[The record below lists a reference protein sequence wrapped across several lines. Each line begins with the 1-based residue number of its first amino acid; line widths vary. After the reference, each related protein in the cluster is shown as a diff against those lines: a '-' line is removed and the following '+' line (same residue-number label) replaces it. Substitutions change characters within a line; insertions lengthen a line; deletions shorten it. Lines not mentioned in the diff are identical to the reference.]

1 MRKHHTRWV
10 ALFSAAAISTTGL
23 VGLAGPAAADDK
35 DTKAFSW
42 PVVRQGVSTYSVDG
56 YEIAYLPAGL
66 ERYGINASSTTDR
79 QGNSQSQLSWVQGPD
94 QLYGRVAVLRS
105 ERLQDLEDLREGRY
119 SHLADSSLE
128 ELEAGEAFE
137 HGAYLSEETG
147 DLFWLERPG
156 LAIATHLQPDRW
168 EGGELVKF
176 AEAVTEE
183 VGVEEVEAEAE
194 EAEEPAAEEAEAEE
208 AEAEEA
214 EAEEAE
220 GAEEDAEAEA
230 DAEEAEEPAEAEA
243 PTDEAPADGV
253 VEEVVD
259 ENGAEEPADLVEE
272 TPVDEVPAE
281 EETAEET
288 PAEEV
293 PADEDATE
301 ETPVDE
307 SPADEAAE
315 EEAPVDEAPTDEAP
329 AEEDA
334 ADEAPVDEDVVD
346 GDEVGEITPVED
358 VEEVVPP
365 VEADLPDGV
374 SSREVKTCLT
384 EHFVDFGA
392 GQTDLDATQM
402 TKTSGEFVERALA
415 KNDLDDAERDR
426 LLATVWYYG
435 DENDKVAA
443 TDDCA
448 QQLDIERSEVEDALA
463 EIADLIGQ
471 IVQEANESL
480 SQAMDQVEKTTGES
494 SQVTDPVDADEWA
507 ELWESLPWTLPEVT
521 P

>member
-105 ERLQDLEDLREGRY
+105 ERLQDLDDLREGRY
-119 SHLADSSLE
+119 SHLAESSLE

-156 LAIATHLQPDRW
+156 VAVATHLQPERW
-168 EGGELVKF
+168 EGGELLKF
-176 AEAVTEE
+176 AEAVT
-183 VGVEEVEAEAE
+183 AEAVE
-194 EAEEPAAEEAEAEE
+194 TEAAAEETEAAAGEAEPE
-208 AEAEEA
+208 A
-214 EAEEAE
+214 
-220 GAEEDAEAEA
+220 
-230 DAEEAEEPAEAEA
+230 EAEEPAESDPAEAEETEAEEAAAEADAGEAEADTGAEEAEESDPAEA
-243 PTDEAPADGV
+243 PEVPETPEAPEAPAAPADEAAGEEGTEGV

-259 ENGAEEPADLVEE
+259 EAVEEPADLVEE
-272 TPVDEVPAE
+272 VPVE
-281 EETAEET
+281 EETT
-288 PAEEV
+288 
-293 PADEDATE
+293 
-301 ETPVDE
+301 
-307 SPADEAAE
+307 DEAPV
-315 EEAPVDEAPTDEAP
+315 EEAPV
-329 AEEDA
+329 EEI
-334 ADEAPVDEDVVD
+334 PVDEEVVD
-346 GDEVGEITPVED
+346 GEEVDEITPVEGVEEIDEATPVED

-365 VEADLPDGV
+365 VEADLPDNV

-384 EHFVDFGA
+384 EHFVDFGS
-392 GQTDLDATQM
+392 GRTDLDPSQM
-402 TKTSGEFVERALA
+402 TKSSGTLVEKAL
-415 KNDLDDAERDR
+415 NRDDLDDAERDR

-435 DENDKVAA
+435 YENDKVAA
-443 TDDCA
+443 TNDCA
-448 QQLDIERSEVEDALA
+448 RQFGIERSEVEDVLA
-463 EIADLIGQ
+463 EVADLIGQ
-471 IVQEANESL
+471 LVQEANESV
-480 SQAMDQVEKTTGES
+480 SQTMDEVEKATGE
-494 SQVTDPVDADEWA
+494 VTDPVDAEEWA
-507 ELWESLPWTLPEVT
+507 ELWESLPWSLPEET
-521 P
+521 S

>member
-105 ERLQDLEDLREGRY
+105 ERLQDLDDLREGRY

-147 DLFWLERPG
+147 DLFWLDRPG
-156 LAIATHLQPDRW
+156 VAIATHLQPDRW
-168 EGGELVKF
+168 EGGELRKL
-176 AEAVTEE
+176 AEAISEE
-183 VGVEEVEAEAE
+183 GTGADPAAEDAEETEAE
-194 EAEEPAAEEAEAEE
+194 EAEVEEAEVDAEEAEAEE
-208 AEAEEA
+208 AEEADAEET

-220 GAEEDAEAEA
+220 EA
-230 DAEEAEEPAEAEA
+230 DAEADTEESDPAEAPETPTDEVA
-243 PTDEAPADGV
+243 DEGTTDEAPADEEPT
-253 VEEVVD
+253 EEVVD
-259 ENGAEEPADLVEE
+259 EAGEEPADPVEE
-272 TPVDEVPAE
+272 TPVDEAP
-281 EETAEET
+281 T
-288 PAEEV
+288 
-293 PADEDATE
+293 
-301 ETPVDE
+301 
-307 SPADEAAE
+307 E
-315 EEAPVDEAPTDEAP
+315 EEAT
-329 AEEDA
+329 
-334 ADEAPVDEDVVD
+334 DEAPVDEETADETPVDEEVVD
-346 GDEVGEITPVED
+346 GDEVDEVTPIED

-365 VEADLPDGV
+365 VEADLPDNV

-384 EHFVDFGA
+384 EHFVDFGS
-392 GQTDLDATQM
+392 GQTDLDPSQM
-402 TKTSGEFVERALA
+402 TKTSGAFVEKALTQ
-415 KNDLDDAERDR
+415 NDLDDAERDR
-426 LLATVWYYG
+426 LLATIWYYG

-443 TDDCA
+443 TNDCA
-448 QQLDIERSEVEDALA
+448 RQFDIERSEVEDVLS

-471 IVQEANESL
+471 IVQEANESV
-480 SQAMDQVEKTTGES
+480 SQAMDEVEKTTGETGE
-494 SQVTDPVDADEWA
+494 VTDPVDAEEWA
-507 ELWESLPWTLPEVT
+507 ELWESLPWTLPEET
-521 P
+521 R